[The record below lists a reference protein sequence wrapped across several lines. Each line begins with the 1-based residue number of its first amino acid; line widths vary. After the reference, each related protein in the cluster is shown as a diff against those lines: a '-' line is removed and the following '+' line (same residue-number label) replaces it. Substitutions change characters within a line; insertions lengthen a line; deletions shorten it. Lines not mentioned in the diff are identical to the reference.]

1 MLKNA
6 LLKPIPD
13 TVLDRAHRIGPV
25 YKDESD
31 QNAQGIIAR
40 FNNFRYRS
48 MFYKNQKK
56 LKRGKHVR
64 MNLISNRYNLLK
76 KRHALIKRMK
86 MENRFYTFA
95 DVNCRLKVVNKENE
109 DETFLENLK
118 EVDLFLN

>member
-76 KRHALIKRMK
+76 KKTCSNQTH
-86 MENRFYTFA
+86 ENGEQVLYI
-95 DVNCRLKVVNKENE
+95 CRCKLQTKSCE
-109 DETFLENLK
+109 
-118 EVDLFLN
+118 